1 MVTRKAFPREVQ
13 KADRKVYSKGLSTEI
28 GWVLLTGLLMVL
40 KTALALAP
48 LMVLKMALTLAPL
61 MVLKTALTLVAPMV
75 WALELVSVPLEQEWV
90 CLLALLSAAL
100 SAWLSL
106 GPVRVAPLEQDWV
119 RKR

>member
-13 KADRKVYSKGLSTEI
+13 KADRKVYSKGMSTEI

-48 LMVLKMALTLAPL
+48 LMVLK
-61 MVLKTALTLVAPMV
+61 TALTLVPPMV
-75 WALELVSVPLEQEWV
+75 WALELVSAPLEQEWV
-90 CLLALLSAAL
+90 CWLAAL

-106 GPVRVAPLEQDWV
+106 GLVRVAPLEQEWV
-119 RKR
+119 CWLAVLSA